1 MNDRTAERSLT
12 SYERKQSFNPVIS
25 WLHSFRYR
33 QILEVFDR
41 LAAEIGDRPIRVVE
55 VGAAYGKLFEV
66 VGAHHALDFTGIE
79 MQTLRVEEA
88 RTRHGH
94 LPNFR
99 IRQGSA
105 ADPAMWEGIVEP
117 DIVVALETLEH
128 IPERDVVRVIEHIAA
143 LGPRRF
149 VCSVPV
155 EVGPALWCKN
165 VGSWAVGYVRH
176 KEYLWSETFWGGLYR
191 LDRLPPHSIGHRG
204 FDWRWLAHTIRHYF
218 AITAIHRFPS
228 PLLPTALSTSVFIEA
243 TSRLPNDPA

>member
-1 MNDRTAERSLT
+1 MNDRTGARNLT
-12 SYERKQSFNPVIS
+12 SYEWKQSFNPLVS

-33 QILEVFDR
+33 QILEVFER
-41 LAAEIGDRPIRVVE
+41 LAAEIGDRPITVVE

-66 VGAHHALDFTGIE
+66 VGARHRLDFTGIE
-79 MQTLRVEEA
+79 MRPSRVEEA
-88 RTRHGH
+88 RERHGH

-99 IRQGSA
+99 ILEGSA
-105 ADPAMWEGIVEP
+105 ADPALWEGIAQP

-128 IPERDVVRVIEHIAA
+128 IPERDVVRVIENIAA
-143 LGPRRF
+143 VAPRRF

-165 VGSWAVGYVRH
+165 IGSWAVGYMRH
-176 KEYLWSETFWGGLYR
+176 REYRWSETFWGGLYR

-218 AITAIHRFPS
+218 TITAIHRFPS
-228 PLLPTALSTSVFIEA
+228 PALPAALSTSVFMEA
-243 TSRLPNDPA
+243 TPRRPAEPS